1 MSMTCVYQTHVP
13 NMGRVPMSPC
23 VFPGP
28 AVRRQPPE
36 DLCLCTL
43 LASILIATPATPSP
57 YAPWVWGSA
66 VLVGVI
72 VLVVRYAI
80 STRAA

>member
-1 MSMTCVYQTHVP
+1 
-13 NMGRVPMSPC
+13 MSPC
-23 VFPGP
+23 VFPGQ
-28 AVRRQPPE
+28 ADRRQPPD

-43 LASILIATPATPSP
+43 LASVIVATPATPSP
-57 YAPWVWGSA
+57 NAPWVWGA
-66 VLVGVI
+66 VVLVGVV